1 MKVSCGGV
9 PGGIQ
14 SRMRLLWRF
23 IRHSTDGAR
32 AHSPKELDVQGHAS
46 RAGDHIVTN
55 LRPLRLL
62 STFSIFHTT
71 LHSYNYSLPTC
82 PVNRDACQD
91 VDGALRAHRRGIRR
105 AEPAAHRQ
113 APPLGVDRDPITIRC
128 GTGSNT
134 EACPARYKCTA
145 PPNCERYFQGVYYE
159 GCIGTCVPDMPP
171 I

>member
-14 SRMRLLWRF
+14 SPILYRPVPSIEMLVKTSTVLCALTVVAF
-23 IRHSTDGAR
+23 GAPNQLPIDKHRHS
-32 AHSPKELDVQGHAS
+32 
-46 RAGDHIVTN
+46 
-55 LRPLRLL
+55 
-62 STFSIFHTT
+62 
-71 LHSYNYSLPTC
+71 
-82 PVNRDACQD
+82 
-91 VDGALRAHRRGIRR
+91 
-105 AEPAAHRQ
+105 
-113 APPLGVDRDPITIRC
+113 GVDRDPITIRC